1 MYWTGGRLQM
11 LPHCQKLPTD
21 AQEQRE
27 HVGGSLKVVNAFLE
41 YCLKKTASQIADCL
55 VNLVGRM
62 KRQRMKR
69 QRMNATGVMK
79 KENDLNIT

>member
-27 HVGGSLKVVNAFLE
+27 RVGGSLKVVNAFLE
-41 YCLKKTASQIADCL
+41 YCLKKTASHMHVAPRIVWSTLWD
-55 VNLVGRM
+55 G
-62 KRQRMKR
+62 
-69 QRMNATGVMK
+69 
-79 KENDLNIT
+79 